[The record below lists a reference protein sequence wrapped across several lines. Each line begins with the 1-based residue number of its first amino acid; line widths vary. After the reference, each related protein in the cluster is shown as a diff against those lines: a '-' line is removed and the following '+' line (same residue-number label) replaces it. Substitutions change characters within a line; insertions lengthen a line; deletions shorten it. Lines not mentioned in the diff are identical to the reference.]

1 MLFTIISMEK
11 INLVAFSSKLNFSSY
26 IEDLLS
32 SFPQFRIYQISSL
45 KASLPTEVASSQL
58 LLLVDLE
65 SLPSEPIKAITNL
78 REKYPASSLILIANK
93 SESIRLPSTLE
104 IFQVD
109 RDSIQS
115 ELFPSFLHLLFDQQ
129 ILLENHSQTQANL
142 NKRANELD
150 LIRKASLHLTM
161 NLSLDAVLEA
171 ILESAL
177 ELISADD
184 THIFLYEHG
193 MLTFAAALFEG
204 HQQKEPYMN
213 PRENGVTYHVAREG
227 VKRVVNDTTKDSLFE
242 DRPWEG
248 AIISLPLK
256 IGQKVLGVM
265 NVALKRPYQF
275 TEGEIRVLEFLGD
288 QAAIAIQN
296 AKLYEQAQQE
306 IADRKKAEKA
316 IQHLAN
322 HDALTGLPN
331 RRLFNERIDLEI
343 ARSQRNQ
350 LRFSVMLFDLDQL
363 KDVND
368 SFGHNVGDML
378 LQAVAQRLLGL
389 LRKSDTIARMGGDE
403 FFLILPEMNQ
413 KEDAFL
419 TAERILSALST
430 PFHLEAFQI
439 NITTSIGIAFFPD
452 DGEDAEELIKK
463 ADLAMYK
470 AKEKGGNTYHLYTS

>member
-1 MLFTIISMEK
+1 MEE
-11 INLVAFSSKLNFSSY
+11 INLVAFSSKSSFSSD

-32 SFPQFRIYQISSL
+32 PCPQFRMYQISSQEDT
-45 KASLPTEVASSQL
+45 LPTEVAASQF
-58 LLLVDLE
+58 LLLVDLD
-65 SLPSEPIKAITNL
+65 SLPGEPIESINNL
-78 REKYPASSLILIANK
+78 REKYPASSLILITKK
-93 SESIRLPSTLE
+93 SESIRLPSTLGV
-104 IFQVD
+104 FQVD

-129 ILLENHSQTQANL
+129 ILLQTHSRTQANL
-142 NKRANELD
+142 NKRVNELD

-177 ELISADD
+177 KLISADD

-193 MLTFAAALFEG
+193 LLTFAAALFEG

-213 PRENGVTYHVAREG
+213 PRQNGVTYHVAKEG
-227 VKRVVNDTTKDSLFE
+227 AKRVVNDTSKDPLFE
-242 DRPWEG
+242 DWPWEG

-265 NVALKRPYQF
+265 NVALKRAHQF
-275 TEGEIRVLEFLGD
+275 SEGEIRVLEFLGD

-413 KEDAFL
+413 KEDAYL

-439 NITTSIGIAFFPD
+439 NISTSIGITFFPD
-452 DGEDAEELIKK
+452 DGDDAEELIKK

-470 AKEKGGNTYHLYTS
+470 AKEKGGNTFHIYTS

>member
-1 MLFTIISMEK
+1 MEVINIITLSRK
-11 INLVAFSSKLNFSSY
+11 SSFSSSLQ
-26 IEDLLS
+26 DLLS
-32 SFPQFRIYQISSL
+32 PYLQFQIYQLSSH
-45 KASLPTEVASSQL
+45 ADSLPLDVAPSL
-58 LLLVDLE
+58 FLLLVDLD
-65 SLPSEPIKAITNL
+65 SLSDDPLDTISSL
-78 REKYPASSLILIANK
+78 REKYPLSALVLISSDLENFRVPSALKAFLVDR
-93 SESIRLPSTLE
+93 ESIKSP
-104 IFQVD
+104 
-109 RDSIQS
+109 
-115 ELFPSFLHLLFDQQ
+115 LFPTFLNLLSDQQHLLQSYSQ
-129 ILLENHSQTQANL
+129 SQTAL
-142 NKRANELD
+142 NKRSSELD

-171 ILESAL
+171 ILESAM

-184 THIFLYEHG
+184 THVFLYEHG
-193 MLTFAAALFEG
+193 VLNFAAALFEG
-204 HQQKEPYMN
+204 HQQKEPYMH
-213 PRENGVTYHVAREG
+213 PRQNGLTYSVAREG
-227 VKRVVNDTTKDSLFE
+227 IKRVVNDTSQDPLFV

-248 AIISLPLK
+248 SIISLPLK

-265 NVALKRPYQF
+265 NIAVQRIHEF
-275 TEGEIRVLEFLGD
+275 SEGEIKVLEFLGD

-331 RRLFNERIDLEI
+331 RRLFDERINLEI

-368 SFGHNVGDML
+368 SFGHNIGDML

-389 LRKSDTIARMGGDE
+389 LRKSDTVARMGGDE

-413 KEDAFL
+413 IEDATL
-419 TAERILSALST
+419 TADRILSALST
-430 PFHLEAFQI
+430 PFHLEGYQI
-439 NITTSIGIAFFPD
+439 NISTSIGAAFFPD
-452 DGEDAEELIKK
+452 DGETADELVKK
-463 ADLAMYK
+463 ADLAMYQ

>member
-1 MLFTIISMEK
+1 MDE
-11 INLVAFSSKLNFSSY
+11 INLIAISPKATFSSS

-32 SFPQFRIYQISSL
+32 PVHPCEIYQISSL
-45 KASLPTEVASSQL
+45 KDPVPPEIDLSQH
-58 LLLVDLE
+58 LLLVDLD
-65 SLPSEPIKAITNL
+65 SLPGETSAKMAAL
-78 REKYPASSLILIANK
+78 REKFPQNSLVIISK
-93 SESIRLPSTLE
+93 SRESIRLPAGLEALLVDKESINSTLFPPLLRLLAE
-104 IFQVD
+104 QQNLLHNYAAT
-109 RDSIQS
+109 RDK
-115 ELFPSFLHLLFDQQ
+115 LK
-129 ILLENHSQTQANL
+129 
-142 NKRANELD
+142 KRVTELD

-171 ILESAL
+171 ILESAM

-184 THIFLYEHG
+184 THVFLLEHG
-193 MLTFAAALFEG
+193 ALSFAAALFEG

-213 PRENGVTYHVAREG
+213 PRPNGITYHVAREG
-227 VKRVVNDTTKDSLFE
+227 VKRVVNDTTQDALFD

-248 AIISLPLK
+248 SIISLPLK
-256 IGQKVLGVM
+256 IGQRVLGVM
-265 NVALKRPYQF
+265 NVALKRAHDF
-275 TEGEIRVLEFLGD
+275 TDGEIRLLEFLGD

-331 RRLFNERIDLEI
+331 RRLFNERIKLEI
-343 ARSQRNQ
+343 ARSQRNKYH
-350 LRFSVMLFDLDQL
+350 FSVMLFDLDQL
-363 KDVND
+363 KNVND
-368 SFGHNVGDML
+368 SFGHNIGDML

-413 KEDAFL
+413 PEDAIY

-439 NITTSIGIAFFPD
+439 NITTSIGISFYPD
-452 DGEDAEELIKK
+452 DGEDPEELLKK
-463 ADLAMYK
+463 ADISMYK

>member
-1 MLFTIISMEK
+1 MKEH
-11 INLVAFSSKLNFSSY
+11 NLVSLSSKSSFSSSIK
-26 IEDLLS
+26 DLLS
-32 SFPQFRIYQISSL
+32 SCPQFKIYQISSQ
-45 KASLPTEVASSQL
+45 KDSLPPDITDSHFL
-58 LLLVDLE
+58 LMVDLD
-65 SLPSEPIKAITNL
+65 SLPGEPLDIITGL
-78 REKYPASSLILIANK
+78 REKYPLSSLLLVTNN
-93 SESIRLPSTLE
+93 SNSLRLPSTLE
-104 IFQVD
+104 AFLVD
-109 RDSIQS
+109 WDSIHCD
-115 ELFPSFLHLLFDQQ
+115 LFPSFLHLLIDQQ
-129 ILLENHSQTQANL
+129 ILLQNYSLSQSDL
-142 NKRANELD
+142 NKRVNELD

-161 NLSLDAVLEA
+161 NLSLEAVLEA

-177 ELISADD
+177 ELLSADD

-213 PRENGVTYHVAREG
+213 PRQNGVTYHVAREG
-227 VKRVVNDTTKDSLFE
+227 VKKVVNDISKDPLFD
-242 DRPWEG
+242 DRPWDG
-248 AIISLPLK
+248 SIISLPLK

-265 NVALKRPYQF
+265 NIALKRTHEF
-275 TEGEIRVLEFLGD
+275 TESEIWALEFLGD
-288 QAAIAIQN
+288 QASIAIQN

-306 IADRKKAEKA
+306 IADRKKAERA

-331 RRLFNERIDLEI
+331 RRLFNERIHLEI

-403 FFLILPEMNQ
+403 FFLILPEMN
-413 KEDAFL
+413 KTEDAII

-439 NITTSIGIAFFPD
+439 NISTSIGISFFPEH
-452 DGEDAEELIKK
+452 GEDAEELIKK
-463 ADLAMYK
+463 ADLSMYK